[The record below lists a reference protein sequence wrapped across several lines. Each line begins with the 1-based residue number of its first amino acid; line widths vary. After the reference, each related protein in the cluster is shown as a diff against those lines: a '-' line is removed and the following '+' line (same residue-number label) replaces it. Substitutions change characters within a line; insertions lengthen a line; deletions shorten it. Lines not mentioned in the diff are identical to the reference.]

1 MSLAIVIHVVSNIG
15 MHVSV
20 WIVVFSKFHF
30 SKSAQEIFTVV
41 IPILS
46 PTNNMQDL

>member
-1 MSLAIVIHVVSNIG
+1 MAVVIRVVTNIG
-15 MHVSV
+15 VHVSV
-20 WIVVFSKFHF
+20 WIVVFSRFHF

-46 PTNNMQDL
+46 PTNNLRDF